1 MPEQV
6 DQCSS
11 NTAQKVAK
19 AVTNQLTI
27 QITKKTKGDKRKR
40 REILGL
46 LAPFEKVFIEILIQK
61 KPVALLF
68 SNSPDIILLGLAG
81 INELTPYFSFKMSV
95 VFDWSVGHAL
105 ITHFSS
111 TRKK

>member
-1 MPEQV
+1 MPEL
-6 DQCSS
+6 DQRSS

-19 AVTNQLTI
+19 ALTKQLTI

-40 REILGL
+40 RELLGL
-46 LAPFEKVFIEILIQK
+46 LAPFEKAFIEILIQK

-68 SNSPDIILLGLAG
+68 SNYPDVLLLGLAG

-111 TRKK
+111 TRKR